1 MSIVST
7 WNLVISIIS
16 PISKKLI
23 HLFHTKAQPDVVL
36 LANGGSWMSPEN
48 NSTHFSATRSTQE
61 GFRKPGT
68 EYLNP
73 TIQQD
78 MNQKLLPIILDNKDR
93 AKQLAL
99 NEYLTTDKEHSLELL
114 RGLNHE
120 IRQLDNHIADL
131 IKESDDM
138 KERKKRIEHKL
149 GKLGVNMEKM
159 QEATEEL
166 KIPYCRTKEREE
178 QDKEEELKRKA
189 AEEAEERESKK
200 AKVIP
205 LVKGKV
211 APEMMHED
219 ITVEEEEEEED
230 YESKIK

>member
-1 MSIVST
+1 M
-7 WNLVISIIS
+7 
-16 PISKKLI
+16 
-23 HLFHTKAQPDVVL
+23 
-36 LANGGSWMSPEN
+36 
-48 NSTHFSATRSTQE
+48 
-61 GFRKPGT
+61 
-68 EYLNP
+68 
-73 TIQQD
+73 IQQD
-78 MNQKLLPIILDNKDR
+78 MNQKLLPIILDSKDR

-99 NEYLTTDKEHSLELL
+99 NEYLTMDKEHSLELL
-114 RGLNHE
+114 RGLSHE
-120 IRQLDNHIADL
+120 IQRFDSHIVDL

-138 KERKKRIEHKL
+138 KERKKQIEHKL
-149 GKLGVNMEKM
+149 GKLGVNVEKM

-166 KIPYCRTKEREE
+166 NIPYCRTKEREE

-219 ITVEEEEEEED
+219 ITVEEEEEEEEED

>member
-1 MSIVST
+1 MI
-7 WNLVISIIS
+7 
-16 PISKKLI
+16 
-23 HLFHTKAQPDVVL
+23 TKIEQL
-36 LANGGSWMSPEN
+36 
-48 NSTHFSATRSTQE
+48 
-61 GFRKPGT
+61 
-68 EYLNP
+68 
-73 TIQQD
+73 
-78 MNQKLLPIILDNKDR
+78 
-93 AKQLAL
+93 LAL

-120 IRQLDNHIADL
+120 IQRLDNHIADL

-138 KERKKRIEHKL
+138 KESKKWIEHKL

-166 KIPYCRTKEREE
+166 KIPYCHTKEREE

-189 AEEAEERESKK
+189 AEEAEERKSKK

-211 APEMMHED
+211 APR
-219 ITVEEEEEEED
+219 
-230 YESKIK
+230 

>member
-1 MSIVST
+1 
-7 WNLVISIIS
+7 
-16 PISKKLI
+16 
-23 HLFHTKAQPDVVL
+23 
-36 LANGGSWMSPEN
+36 
-48 NSTHFSATRSTQE
+48 
-61 GFRKPGT
+61 
-68 EYLNP
+68 
-73 TIQQD
+73 
-78 MNQKLLPIILDNKDR
+78 
-93 AKQLAL
+93 
-99 NEYLTTDKEHSLELL
+99 
-114 RGLNHE
+114 
-120 IRQLDNHIADL
+120 
-131 IKESDDM
+131 M

-178 QDKEEELKRKA
+178 QDKEEKLKRKA
-189 AEEAEERESKK
+189 AEEAEEHESKK

-219 ITVEEEEEEED
+219 ITVEEEEEED

>member
-1 MSIVST
+1 
-7 WNLVISIIS
+7 
-16 PISKKLI
+16 
-23 HLFHTKAQPDVVL
+23 
-36 LANGGSWMSPEN
+36 
-48 NSTHFSATRSTQE
+48 
-61 GFRKPGT
+61 
-68 EYLNP
+68 
-73 TIQQD
+73 
-78 MNQKLLPIILDNKDR
+78 
-93 AKQLAL
+93 
-99 NEYLTTDKEHSLELL
+99 
-114 RGLNHE
+114 
-120 IRQLDNHIADL
+120 
-131 IKESDDM
+131 M

-230 YESKIK
+230 YKSKIK

>member
-1 MSIVST
+1 
-7 WNLVISIIS
+7 
-16 PISKKLI
+16 
-23 HLFHTKAQPDVVL
+23 
-36 LANGGSWMSPEN
+36 
-48 NSTHFSATRSTQE
+48 
-61 GFRKPGT
+61 
-68 EYLNP
+68 
-73 TIQQD
+73 
-78 MNQKLLPIILDNKDR
+78 
-93 AKQLAL
+93 
-99 NEYLTTDKEHSLELL
+99 
-114 RGLNHE
+114 
-120 IRQLDNHIADL
+120 
-131 IKESDDM
+131 M
-138 KERKKRIEHKL
+138 KERKKQIEHIL

-219 ITVEEEEEEED
+219 ITVEEEEEED
-230 YESKIK
+230 YKSKIK

>member
-1 MSIVST
+1 MRF
-7 WNLVISIIS
+7 ND
-16 PISKKLI
+16 LI
-23 HLFHTKAQPDVVL
+23 
-36 LANGGSWMSPEN
+36 
-48 NSTHFSATRSTQE
+48 
-61 GFRKPGT
+61 
-68 EYLNP
+68 
-73 TIQQD
+73 
-78 MNQKLLPIILDNKDR
+78 
-93 AKQLAL
+93 
-99 NEYLTTDKEHSLELL
+99 TTLQ
-114 RGLNHE
+114 N
-120 IRQLDNHIADL
+120 L

-166 KIPYCRTKEREE
+166 KIPYCHTKEREE

-189 AEEAEERESKK
+189 AEEAEEHESKK

-219 ITVEEEEEEED
+219 ITVEGGRRRRLR
-230 YESKIK
+230 K

>member
-1 MSIVST
+1 
-7 WNLVISIIS
+7 
-16 PISKKLI
+16 
-23 HLFHTKAQPDVVL
+23 
-36 LANGGSWMSPEN
+36 
-48 NSTHFSATRSTQE
+48 
-61 GFRKPGT
+61 
-68 EYLNP
+68 
-73 TIQQD
+73 

-120 IRQLDNHIADL
+120 IQRLDNHIADL

-138 KERKKRIEHKL
+138 KERKKQIEHKL

-166 KIPYCRTKEREE
+166 KIPYCHTTEREE

-189 AEEAEERESKK
+189 AEEAEERKSKK

-205 LVKGKV
+205 LVKGIV

-219 ITVEEEEEEED
+219 ITVEEEKEED
-230 YESKIK
+230 YESKIKRQQKEIIRKQEILLQTAESQLMTAQQTKATQERMLKEQEYMKRE